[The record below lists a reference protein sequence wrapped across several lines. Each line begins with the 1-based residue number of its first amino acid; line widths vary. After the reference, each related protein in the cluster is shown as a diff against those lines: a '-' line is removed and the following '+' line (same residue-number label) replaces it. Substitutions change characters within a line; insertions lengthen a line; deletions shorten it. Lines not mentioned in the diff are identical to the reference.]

1 MHTGSSKPRGP
12 KLPRRGPP
20 GGPCPGDQRLQPP
33 LFSRLSA
40 LSLGLSR
47 QYEQQRDP
55 LTLKHR
61 VAEDTSAEADSCDPL
76 KLRATHAPCSIHC
89 VVLPTSLLSPA
100 AGPAVPCYSAASVLR
115 RVRHEKAAPKA
126 ICASMTTARGGG
138 SLPHFPIFPA
148 CQPAREQLAPQRRS
162 SLTCMRCL
170 SKNACAT
177 PSLLTI
183 GPRFSTSAAVSA
195 YHSLHMPQF
204 PWQREVSHGKGHIT
218 ACVV

>member
-55 LTLKHR
+55 LTLKHW

-126 ICASMTTARGGG
+126 ICASMTTARGAVRYRT
-138 SLPHFPIFPA
+138 SLSFRPVR
-148 CQPAREQLAPQRRS
+148 QRGNNWRRS
-162 SLTCMRCL
+162 GDR
-170 SKNACAT
+170 
-177 PSLLTI
+177 LL
-183 GPRFSTSAAVSA
+183 
-195 YHSLHMPQF
+195 L
-204 PWQREVSHGKGHIT
+204 
-218 ACVV
+218 ACVASVRMLVPLHLYLQ